1 MPNPQRGKDLTIQM
15 NNVEAVI
22 QCMPYIRQMIRED
35 VAISVM
41 DHEKLLYHSDGE
53 SLKIGAKAGDAL
65 IEEAR
70 DFKGLNGGK
79 VKTMVHM
86 PEEVLGFPFDI
97 VYIPILDENEE
108 VVAVISVD
116 YSMENQSKLASL
128 MEETENTVS
137 SLLSGIQQVAAH
149 SEELSATSEEIL
161 RNSKHAVQNSEGIT
175 NVTSVIREISDQT
188 NLLGLNA
195 AIEAARV
202 GELGAGFEVVA
213 KEVRKLSVSTKEAT
227 AEIENSLGSVQQSIK
242 QMESEISQ
250 IANASRDQAE
260 LVAQFMSGIEQLNE
274 TNRKLKEFFEKLVSK
289 S

>member
-1 MPNPQRGKDLTIQM
+1 M
-15 NNVEAVI
+15 NIVEAVI

-227 AEIENSLGSVQQSIK
+227 AEIENSLGFVQQSIK

>member
-15 NNVEAVI
+15 NIVEAVI